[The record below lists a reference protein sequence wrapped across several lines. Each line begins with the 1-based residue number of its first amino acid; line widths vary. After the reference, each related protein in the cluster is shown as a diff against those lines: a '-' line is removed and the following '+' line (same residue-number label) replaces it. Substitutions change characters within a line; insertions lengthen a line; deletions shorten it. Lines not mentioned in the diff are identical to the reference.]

1 MEAIR
6 VLIVEDNLA
15 DTRLIEI
22 YLRGIESLQFDC
34 ISASCLQEARKHIMD
49 NTFDL
54 IFLDLGL
61 PDGQG
66 IDSIEHIVDLSPQS
80 SIIVMT
86 GIYNANL
93 ASGAINVGAQDYIV
107 KSDANSL
114 ILERTISNAMQR
126 SRLKRELEKTQETF
140 HAIIETAN
148 DAIITIDSDFV
159 IHSWNKAAQF
169 IFGYHKDE
177 ILGQQIFLLFA
188 KTEHNSLRQQI
199 DSTFTTSDSNNTHL
213 AEFSA
218 INKTQQYFPSE
229 LSLASWQ
236 SDSQQHY
243 SLVVRDITERHKVD
257 VIKSEFVSTVSH
269 ELRTPLTSLLG
280 SLKLV
285 TSGVVCAIPTTALE
299 LLEIAQSNGDRLLHL
314 INDIL
319 DMSKLEQG
327 HMEFHYEEAAIVNVV
342 EEAVTLNQAYADKYG
357 VSIQLDDVKGDYAL
371 VCTDRLRLLQ
381 VLANILSNAAK
392 YSPKNGIVTVC
403 ISHQGSYMRISI
415 TDKGLGIPEEFQSS
429 IFNRF
434 TQSDSSDTRKAG
446 GTGLGLHITKI
457 MVEEMGGKIGFK
469 SVTNVATTFY
479 IDIPE
484 ATVKAARL
492 AK

>member
-1 MEAIR
+1 MELIR

-15 DTRLIEI
+15 DARLVEI
-22 YLRGIESLQFDC
+22 YLQGIESLQFDC
-34 ISASCLQEARKHIMD
+34 MSASSLQEARNHITQ
-49 NTFDL
+49 NKFDL

-66 IDSIEHIVDLSPQS
+66 IDSIEHIVELSPES

-140 HAIIETAN
+140 HAIIDTAN
-148 DAIITIDSDFV
+148 DAIITVDNKFV

-169 IFGYHKDE
+169 IFGYNE
-177 ILGQQIFLLFA
+177 SEVLGKHIFLLFDT
-188 KTEHNSLRQQI
+188 TEHDDLRQQI
-199 DSTFTTSDSNNTHL
+199 QNTFTSNNSTNTHL
-213 AEFSA
+213 TEFSA
-218 INKTQQYFPSE
+218 LNKNQQCFPSE
-229 LSLASWQ
+229 LSLASWR
-236 SDSQQHY
+236 SDNQQHY

-257 VIKSEFVSTVSH
+257 VIKSEFISTVSH

-285 TSGVVCAIPTTALE
+285 TSGVVCPIPTTALE
-299 LLEIAQSNGDRLLHL
+299 LLEIAQNNGDRLLHL

-327 HMEFHYEEAAIVNVV
+327 HMEFHYENVVVIDAV
-342 EEAVTLNQAYADKYG
+342 EEAVTLNQGYADKYG
-357 VSIQLDDVKGDYAL
+357 VSLQLEVKCDYA
-371 VCTDRLRLLQ
+371 VVHVDRLRLLQ
-381 VLANILSNAAK
+381 ILANILSNAAK
-392 YSPKNGIVTVC
+392 YSPRNDIITVC
-403 ISHQGSYMRISI
+403 VSDHDSFIRIAI
-415 TDKGLGIPEEFQSS
+415 TDKGLGVPEEFQSS

-457 MVEEMGGKIGFK
+457 MVEEMGGKIGFN
-469 SVTNVATTFY
+469 SVANVATTFY
-479 IDIPE
+479 IDIPQ
-484 ATVKAARL
+484 AMAKPARL
-492 AK
+492 AS